1 MFRICEYYII
11 IIIMS
16 KNCVLKGS
24 LITLE
29 NDETKEIENLK
40 VGEKLLSYS
49 VEGLVNTQDKRLIGK
64 SSVNEYEGEF
74 SYQLI
79 KNIWKNDFEK
89 YFMINDTLGITED
102 HFVMCKRKGKEEYL
116 WIQVEDLKLGDSL
129 FKSNGS
135 FEEIDELHVINEEKT
150 VYNIQVNSIFSY
162 FSDGFLIHNGPE
174 PCSQTE
180 CYACWAL

>member
-1 MFRICEYYII
+1 
-11 IIIMS
+11 MS
-16 KNCVLKGS
+16 KNCVLKGT

-49 VEGLVNTQDKRLIGK
+49 IEGLENTQDKTELGK

-89 YFMINDTLGITED
+89 YYMINDTLGITED
-102 HFVMCKRKGKEEYL
+102 HFVMCKRKDKGEYL
-116 WIQVEDLKLGDSL
+116 WVPVEDLMVGDSL
-129 FKSNGS
+129 FKSDGD
-135 FEEIDELHVINEEKT
+135 FEIINDIKTIDEENT
-150 VYNIQVNSIFSY
+150 VYNIQVNSIYAY
-162 FSDGFLIHNGPE
+162 FASGFLIHNGPE
-174 PCSQTE
+174 PCSQSA
-180 CYACWAL
+180 CYACWVL